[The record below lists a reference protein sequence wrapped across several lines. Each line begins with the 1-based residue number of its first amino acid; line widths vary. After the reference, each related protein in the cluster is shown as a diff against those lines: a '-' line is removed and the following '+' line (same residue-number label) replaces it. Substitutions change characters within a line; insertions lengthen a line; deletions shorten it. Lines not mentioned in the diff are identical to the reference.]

1 MKQFFLKTGSEV
13 MAGDLTGEG
22 VLSLAQGVVGGTA
35 AHVGKLFGALGDTVD
50 ALAQTGG
57 QQHVLAGSVNHVG
70 DGFVVGTQVF
80 GRHMV
85 SGVAGLVQ
93 EPIHGFRNK
102 GWRGLGEGFLKGV
115 RGAVA
120 QPVSGLMHGAQHIAG
135 ASRAAFRL

>member
-13 MAGDLTGEG
+13 MAGDLKGEG

-57 QQHVLAGSVNHVG
+57 QQHVLAGSVNH
-70 DGFVVGTQVF
+70 VF

-135 ASRAAFRL
+135 ASRGSSYGCI